1 MNLNRLILLAAMV
14 FVLAGCGGLGKSNL
28 EPPTPLKDFKASASI
43 KRLWAADVGAT
54 DDLYSRLSP
63 RLAGDT
69 VYAASGKGDVTAF
82 NADTGKVVWRQELAV
97 PVSGAMGYGSN
108 LALLGT
114 REGEVLALQSD
125 NGNLVWRTRVSSE
138 VLAPPVAT
146 SGVVV
151 VQTIDGFVYGLSAQD
166 GKRLCQ
172 FQRTVPALSL
182 RGTSGPSIQSGMVVT
197 GFADGTIVG
206 LDLNS
211 GKVRW
216 DAAVARPSGR
226 TELERLVDV
235 DGTPVIAGF
244 RMFAASYQGRL
255 IALDLRNG
263 RLLWGRKASTYVP
276 VAVDRRNVYIVDA
289 DGVVLALDQASGAE
303 RWRQEG
309 LRARFVSAPT
319 VVNGYLAAGD
329 YDGVLHFLSRENGEF
344 VARSNINESAIVSR
358 PVSRGDRVYVSNQSG
373 RLVALQVQP
382 K

>member
-1 MNLNRLILLAAMV
+1 MIYFRQLLPVTLVLA
-14 FVLAGCGGLGKSNL
+14 LAGCGGLGKSNL
-28 EPPTPLKDFKASASI
+28 EPPTPLKDIKVSAQI
-43 KRLWAADVGAT
+43 QRLWSADIGDT
-54 DDLYSRLSP
+54 GDRYNRLAP
-63 RLAGDT
+63 RLAGGT
-69 VYAASGKGDVTAF
+69 LYTASGKGEITAF
-82 NADTGKVVWRQELAV
+82 NADTGETLWRQELAV
-97 PVSGAMGYGSN
+97 PVSGAMGYGSS

-125 NGNLVWRTRVSSE
+125 SGKLVWRTRVSSE

-151 VQTIDGFVYGLSAQD
+151 VQTIDGFVYGLSAGD
-166 GKRLCQ
+166 GKRLWQ

-182 RGTSGPSIQSGMVVT
+182 RGTSGPSIESGMVVT

-206 LDLNS
+206 LDLKS

-216 DAAVARPSGR
+216 DAAVSRPSGR

-235 DGTPVIAGF
+235 DGTPVIAGY

-276 VAVDRRNVYIVDA
+276 MAVDRRNVYLVDA
-289 DGVVLALDQASGAE
+289 DGVVVALDQATGAE
-303 RWRQEG
+303 RWRQAG
-309 LRARFVSAPT
+309 LRARFVSAPAI
-319 VVNGYLAAGD
+319 VGDYLAAGD
-329 YDGVLHFLSRENGEF
+329 YDGVLHLLSRDSGEF
-344 VARSNINESAIVSR
+344 VARKNIDGSAIVSR
-358 PVSRGDRVYVSNQSG
+358 PVSRGNRLYVSNQSG
-373 RLVALQVQP
+373 LLMAMQVQP

>member
-1 MNLNRLILLAAMV
+1 MNFYRLILSATLVLA
-14 FVLAGCGGLGKSNL
+14 LAGCGGLGKSNL
-28 EPPTPLKDFKASASI
+28 EPPTPLKDFKATAQI
-43 KRLWAADVGAT
+43 QRLWSADIGDAG
-54 DDLYSRLSP
+54 DQYNRLAP

-82 NADTGKVVWRQELAV
+82 NADTGKTLWRQELAV
-97 PVSGAMGYGSN
+97 PVSGAMGYGNN

-114 REGEVLALQSD
+114 REGEVLALNSD
-125 NGNLVWRTRVSSE
+125 SGKLVWRTRVSSE

-166 GKRLCQ
+166 GKRLWQ

-235 DGTPVIAGF
+235 DGTPVIAGY

-276 VAVDRRNVYIVDA
+276 MAVDRSNVYLVDA
-289 DGVVLALDQASGAE
+289 DGVVVALDQATGAE
-303 RWRQEG
+303 RWRQTG
-309 LRARFVSAPT
+309 LRARFVSAPAII
-319 VVNGYLAAGD
+319 NGYLAAGD
-329 YDGVLHFLSRENGEF
+329 YNGVLHLLSRDSGEF
-344 VARSNINESAIVSR
+344 VARTDIDGSAIVSR
-358 PVSRGDRVYVSNQSG
+358 PVSRGNRLYVSNQSG
-373 RLVALQVQP
+373 RLVAMQVQP